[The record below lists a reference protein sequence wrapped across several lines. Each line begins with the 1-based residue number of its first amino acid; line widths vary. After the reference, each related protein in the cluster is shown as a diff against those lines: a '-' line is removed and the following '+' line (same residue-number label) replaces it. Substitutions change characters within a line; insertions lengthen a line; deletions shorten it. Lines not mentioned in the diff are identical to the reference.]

1 MSIDIKK
8 IKPNHEKEARQT
20 KKKSELVDFFN
31 RDISFLGNKLNDKKK
46 ENFFSELSTLLSSG
60 IDVKTALELVIEEQK
75 KKNDKALFGSIY
87 KNVINGKSLSEAI
100 MDSGKFTVY
109 EYYSLKIGEE
119 SGRINEV
126 LEDLAEFLNK
136 KVKQK
141 RQLVNSFTYPIM
153 VLVTAV
159 IAVIFMMNFIVPMF
173 VDVFKR
179 FNGKLPALTQ
189 FIIDMSNAF
198 SKNIGWIFILIL
210 AFVLLLY
217 FQRKKDWYRKFKSII
232 ILRLP
237 IFGPIA
243 KKIYISRFCQ
253 SMSMLMGSH
262 TPMLKSIELV
272 QNMIGFY
279 PFEKALEKI
288 QQDILKGSLLYESM
302 NKFPVFEKR
311 VISLVRVGE
320 EVNQLDKIFDKLNK
334 HYSDELEHKISMLS
348 SLLEPVLIIFV
359 GILVGIIL
367 VAMYL
372 PLFSISTSV
381 YG

>member
-1 MSIDIKK
+1 MSIDIKQ
-8 IKPNHEKEARQT
+8 IKPNREKEIGQA
-20 KKKSELVDFFN
+20 KKKNELADFFS
-31 RDISFLGNKLNDKKK
+31 RDISLFGNKLSDKKK

-60 IDVKTALELVIEEQK
+60 IDVKTALELVIEEQN
-75 KKNDKALFGSIY
+75 KKNDKALFESIY
-87 KNVINGKSLSEAI
+87 KQVINGKSLSEAI

-109 EYYSLKIGEE
+109 EHFSLKIGEE

-141 RQLVNSFTYPIM
+141 RQIVNSFTYPIM
-153 VLVTAV
+153 VLLTAV

-189 FIIDMSNAF
+189 FIIDVSNMF
-198 SKNIGWIFILIL
+198 SKNIGWFIIIIL
-210 AFVLLLY
+210 GIVLLIYL
-217 FQRKKDWYRKFKSII
+217 QRKKDWYRKLKSKI

-237 IFGPIA
+237 
-243 KKIYISRFCQ
+243 IYISRFCQ

-302 NKFPVFEKR
+302 NKFPIFEKR

-348 SLLEPVLIIFV
+348 SLLEPILIIFV